1 MTNFHLLYFKG
12 LQLSCVGGW
21 KLNFKRQSTAGT
33 KLTLLD
39 YLKSFYLPLV
49 VVLVLAVMSCGINN
63 KKTRVNI
70 I

>member
-33 KLTLLD
+33 RLTLLD
-39 YLKSFYLPLV
+39 YLKNYYLPL
-49 VVLVLAVMSCGINN
+49 VLVLAVMSCGINN